1 LTGAQARAIDELAV
15 ELGREVPMSRLVQ
28 GDVGAGKTAV
38 AFAAALQVAR
48 AGHQVA
54 IMVPTELVAAQHHA
68 TIAAWAA
75 PLGIAV
81 GLVTGSQARA
91 ERAAITAAIAAGE
104 IAIVVGTHA
113 LIGEGVGFARLGL
126 AIVDEQHRF
135 GVAQRLRLRE
145 AAALTPHLLVMT
157 ATPIPRTLALTAYG
171 DLDVT
176 VLDELP
182 PGRTPARTEILRGK
196 VGRLRAYERVRARLA
211 HGERAFV
218 VCPLVEEGPDV
229 PARADRSKAK
239 RADATA
245 IAAELTALL
254 APARV
259 GLVHGRV
266 SAAERAAV
274 MGAFAR
280 GDLEVLVATTVVEV
294 GVDVPAAT
302 VMVVEDADGFGLAQL
317 HQLRGRVGR
326 GGQQAWCLLLAR
338 SAATGSDGDRRLAT
352 VAATTD
358 GFQIAEDDLAMR
370 GPGELLGARQAGA
383 PRLRFGDL
391 RQHTALLVEARA
403 AAEAILAED
412 PALAAPAYAGLRL
425 ALARRLARAEAFGA
439 DGG

>member
-1 LTGAQARAIDELAV
+1 
-15 ELGREVPMSRLVQ
+15 MSRLVQ

-54 IMVPTELVAAQHHA
+54 LMVPTELVAAQHHA

-75 PLGIAV
+75 PLGVTV

-113 LIGEGVGFARLGL
+113 LIGLGVAFARLGL

-145 AAALTPHLLVMT
+145 AATRTPHVLHMT

-171 DLDVT
+171 DLDLSYST
-176 VLDELP
+176 SCRPGAGRRP
-182 PGRTPARTEILRGK
+182 PAILRGK
-196 VGRLRAYERVRARLA
+196 VGRLRAYERVRARVA
-211 HGERAFV
+211 AGERAFV
-218 VCPLVEEGPDV
+218 VCPLVEEGAEL
-229 PARADRSKAK
+229 ARADRSK

-245 IAAELTALL
+245 IAAELTATL

-266 SAAERAAV
+266 TAAERAAV
-274 MGAFAR
+274 MAGFAR
-280 GDLEVLVATTVVEV
+280 GDLDVLVATTVVEV
-294 GVDVPAAT
+294 GVDVPNASI
-302 VMVVEDADGFGLAQL
+302 MVIEQAERFRLAQL

-326 GGQQAWCLLLAR
+326 GGQPAWCLLLTRGAAR
-338 SAATGSDGDRRLAT
+338 GTDGDRRLAA

-370 GPGELLGARQAGA
+370 GPGELLGARQAGV

-391 RQHTALLVEARA
+391 RQHTALLIEARA
-403 AAEAILAED
+403 AAEAILAAD
-412 PALAAPAYAGLRL
+412 PELAAPAHAGLRA
-425 ALARRLARAEAFGA
+425 ALARRRAGAEAFGA